1 MAATCFNWVPDTFFI
16 VFLCWQSRKMSGMRT
31 GCIQSPLGKSVRH
44 LPATKQAT
52 KLVICCGFSFLSPT
66 SCLPW
71 CQIVLGCH
79 WVEVRGFGLPLNC
92 YSSLWAIGGLESRSG
107 YACSSSELRG
117 RLMVPSASSSAS
129 CSDGKWLHKDARSS
143 NRSTQWR
150 ETMLVCKGA
159 AMCDLP
165 AEWWFVALHFQVI
178 QLNAVEGL
186 EHVV

>member
-52 KLVICCGFSFLSPT
+52 KLVICCGFGFLSPT

-71 CQIVLGCH
+71 WQIVLGCH

-92 YSSLWAIGGLESRSG
+92 YSSLWAIGAIGGLESRSR

-129 CSDGKWLHKDARSS
+129 WQHPALMANDFTRMPAPAIDRHSGVKRCLSARVRPCATFPR
-143 NRSTQWR
+143 N
-150 ETMLVCKGA
+150 G
-159 AMCDLP
+159 DL
-165 AEWWFVALHFQVI
+165 
-178 QLNAVEGL
+178 
-186 EHVV
+186 